1 MQISELLGQSFGMSL
16 TPSQQSAVAK
26 IGAFC
31 ESKDPMSAFILR
43 GYAGTGK
50 TTLIGT
56 LVKVF
61 NSLKRPVVLLA
72 PTGRAAKVLS
82 LHAGQMAFTIHKV
95 IYRQETFNG
104 EQTRFSLGFNKLRDA
119 LFIVD
124 EASMLQMGGMG
135 ETSIFGS
142 GMVMDDLVKFVY
154 QGSGCRLML
163 IGDDAQLPPVGES
176 ESPALNNQVIG
187 AYGLQVFESCLTD
200 VVRQEAASGVLSN
213 ATLIRQMIQ
222 TETLQ
227 PPIITGRKKGEVEF
241 VDGNDLVEKLDEAYN
256 EYGVGETIV
265 VTRSNKRANLFNEGI
280 RRMIFDREE
289 AICRGDYIMVV
300 KNNYFWA
307 ETLAKTLPKGETLPF
322 AFIANGDTA
331 RVVRI
336 FNFHEAH
343 GFHFADAVL
352 EFPDYD
358 DFTME
363 CRVMIDTL
371 LSESPS
377 LSSEESHRLYE
388 SVLSD
393 YADIPNKR
401 DRMKNLR
408 EDSYYNALQIKHAYA
423 VTCHKAQGGQWS
435 QVFIDQGYISPEM
448 MDISYFRWLYTA
460 FTRATE
466 NVYLVNWPRE
476 QRILEKEAEEE

>member
-176 ESPALNNQVIG
+176 ESPALNSHVIG

-213 ATLIRQMIQ
+213 ATLIRRMIQ

-227 PPIITGRKKGEVEF
+227 PPVITGRKKGEVEF

-377 LSSEESHRLYE
+377 LSLEESHRLYE

-408 EDSYYNALQIKHAYA
+408 EDPYYNALQIKHAYA

-476 QRILEKEAEEE
+476 QRILEKETEEE

>member
-31 ESKDPMSAFILR
+31 ESKDQMSAFILR

-408 EDSYYNALQIKHAYA
+408 EDPYYNALQIKHAYA

-476 QRILEKEAEEE
+476 QRILEKETEEE

>member
-200 VVRQEAASGVLSN
+200 VVRQEAASGILSN

-401 DRMKNLR
+401 DRMKSLR
-408 EDSYYNALQIKHAYA
+408 EDPYYNALQIKHAYA

-435 QVFIDQGYISPEM
+435 QVFIDQGYISPEK

-476 QRILEKEAEEE
+476 QRILEKETEEE

>member
-31 ESKDPMSAFILR
+31 ESKDQMSAFILR